1 MIALSTRTPNA
12 SMSRQ
17 SAEIWSPCS
26 NKTMSPGTSCS
37 MGSWAALPSRTTVAC
52 WGSSWR
58 NAASVCSARYSCQN
72 ENTALTR
79 ITTTMAYPTFAIPS
93 PGALHSAKNASAAAT
108 HRISAKKWV
117 SPLRKRSSGCSRRH
131 LFHMVG
137 TEFSESAPSFGGG
150 QALRR
155 TVQARQRV
163 RVGEMVNSIGT
174 RALEFGRQRVVH
186 ATYVCPPSCFQTVC
200 TNARRRSVSVMIPT
214 RRPPSTTGSAPNP

>member
-26 NKTMSPGTSCS
+26 STTMSPGTSCS
-37 MGSWAALPSRTTVAC
+37 IGSWTTLPSRTMAAC
-52 WGSSWR
+52 CGSSWR
-58 NAASVCSARYSCQN
+58 SAASVCSARCSCQN

-117 SPLRKRSSGCSRRH
+117 SPWRKRSSGCSRRSSSTRLGPNSRSRRRASAVDRPCGV
-131 LFHMVG
+131 LFRLARASA
-137 TEFSESAPSFGGG
+137 SESWSIRKELEPLSSD
-150 QALRR
+150 
-155 TVQARQRV
+155 
-163 RVGEMVNSIGT
+163 VGASSILSC
-174 RALEFGRQRVVH
+174 RASSLQV
-186 ATYVCPPSCFQTVC
+186 VC